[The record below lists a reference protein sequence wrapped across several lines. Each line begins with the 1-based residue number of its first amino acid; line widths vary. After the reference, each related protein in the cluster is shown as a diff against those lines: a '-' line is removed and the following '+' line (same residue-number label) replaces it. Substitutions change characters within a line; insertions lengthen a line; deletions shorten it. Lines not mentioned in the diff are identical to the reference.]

1 MKALLL
7 LASLGATLVTLTPTV
22 ARGAEDGTAV
32 TTFAGGCFW
41 CMEEAFEKVEGVVEV
56 VSGYMGGSEKNPN
69 YQQVS
74 AGRTG
79 HAEVIQVTYRADQVS
94 YEQLLKV
101 FWRNIDP
108 TTPNRQFCD
117 GGSQYRAEIF
127 YHGPNQQTLA
137 EASLASVQKTKT
149 FTAPVVTKISAAGEF
164 YPAEDYHQDYYKK
177 NPTRYKFYKWNCGRA
192 QRLEELWGKS

>member
-1 MKALLL
+1 MKTMWLLVCL
-7 LASLGATLVTLTPTV
+7 GFTGVLAAP
-22 ARGAEDGTAV
+22 AMAQNKDQNPAV

-41 CMEEAFEKVEGVVEV
+41 CMEEAFEKVAGVVEV
-56 VSGYMGGSEKNPN
+56 VSGYMGGRVADPTYN
-69 YQQVS
+69 QVS

-79 HAEVIQVTYRADQVS
+79 HAEVIQVTYRPDQVS
-94 YEQLLKV
+94 YPELLKV

-127 YHGPNQQTLA
+127 FHGAEQQAAA
-137 EASLASVQKTKT
+137 EDSLADVQANKP
-149 FTAPVVTKISAAGEF
+149 FDGAIVTDLSAAGEF
-164 YPAEDYHQDYYKK
+164 YPAEKYHQDYYKK
-177 NPTRYKFYKWNCGRA
+177 NPRRYKFYKWNCGRA

>member
-1 MKALLL
+1 MRTLSLAVLAIAL
-7 LASLGATLVTLTPTV
+7 AAAAPAAVNSAP
-22 ARGAEDGTAV
+22 EDAAI

-41 CMEEAFEKVEGVVEV
+41 CMEEAFEKVQGVVEV
-56 VSGYMGGSEKNPN
+56 VSGYMGGSVANPT

-79 HAEVIQVTYRADQVS
+79 HAEVIQITYREDQVS
-94 YEQLLKV
+94 YAELLDV

-117 GGSQYRAEIF
+117 GGNQYRAEIF
-127 YHGPNQQTLA
+127 FHGSEQQSQA
-137 EASLASVQKTKT
+137 EASLAQLRETKP
-149 FTAPVVTKISAAGEF
+149 FAEPIVTAVSAASEF

-192 QRLEELWGKS
+192 QRLEELWGAG

>member
-1 MKALLL
+1 MRTLSLAVLAIAL
-7 LASLGATLVTLTPTV
+7 AAAAPAAVNSAP
-22 ARGAEDGTAV
+22 EDAAI

-41 CMEEAFEKVEGVVEV
+41 CMEEACEKVQGVVEV
-56 VSGYMGGSEKNPN
+56 VSGYRGGSVANPT

-79 HAEVIQVTYRADQVS
+79 HAEVIQITYREDQVS
-94 YEQLLKV
+94 YAELLDV

-108 TTPNRQFCD
+108 TTPTRQFCD
-117 GGSQYRAEIF
+117 GGNQYRAEICF
-127 YHGPNQQTLA
+127 QGSEQQSQA
-137 EASLASVQKTKT
+137 EASLAQLRETKP
-149 FTAPVVTKISAAGEF
+149 FAEPIVTAVSAASEF

-192 QRLEELWGKS
+192 QRLEELWGAG

>member
-1 MKALLL
+1 MRVISLAALAVAFAAATSPSVEG
-7 LASLGATLVTLTPTV
+7 AS
-22 ARGAEDGTAV
+22 EDTAI

-41 CMEEAFEKVEGVVEV
+41 CMEEAFEKVDGVVEV
-56 VSGYMGGSEKNPN
+56 VSGYMGGSVENPT
-69 YQQVS
+69 YEQVS

-79 HAEVIQVTYRADQVS
+79 HAEVIQITYRPDQVS
-94 YEQLLKV
+94 YAELLDV

-127 YHGPNQQTLA
+127 FHGSEQQSQA
-137 EASLASVQKTKT
+137 EASLAQLRDTKP
-149 FTAPVVTKISAAGEF
+149 FAKPIVTAVSAASEF

-192 QRLEELWGKS
+192 QRLEELWGAG

>member
-1 MKALLL
+1 MRALLL
-7 LASLGATLVTLTPTV
+7 LVSLTATAAFAPPATHGATDETDT
-22 ARGAEDGTAV
+22 

-41 CMEEAFEKVEGVVEV
+41 CMEEAFEKVDGVVDV
-56 VSGYMGGSEKNPN
+56 VSGYMGGSVADPS
-69 YQQVS
+69 YSQVS
-74 AGRTG
+74 AGGTG
-79 HAEVIQVTYRADQVS
+79 HAEVIQVTYKPAQVS
-94 YEQLLKV
+94 YADLLGI

-127 YHGPNQQTLA
+127 YHGEEQRALA
-137 EASLASVQKTKT
+137 EASLENINKTKP
-149 FTAPVVTKISAAGEF
+149 FAGPVVTMISPAGRF

-192 QRLEELWGKS
+192 QRLEELWGKG